1 MGNRAFKD
9 EIYGQFARVGSALSN
24 PHRLELLDLL
34 AQGERPVEDLAREAN
49 MSIANTSQHL
59 QTLREAQLVT
69 ADKRGLRVF
78 YRLAGPEVFD
88 LWRMMRSVGEL
99 RLAEVDRLVDRYLG
113 DRQEMDAIDQAE
125 LMRRIREGEVTVLDA
140 RPMVE
145 YRQGHITGAIN
156 VPVEDLL
163 GRLDEVGGN
172 GPVVAY
178 CRGPYCVY
186 ADETVRILR
195 ERGLPAIRLM
205 DGYPEWA
212 AAGLPTEIGERT
224 A

>member
-59 QTLREAQLVT
+59 QALRAARLVA

-78 YRLAGPEVFD
+78 YRLAGPDVFD
-88 LWRMMRSVGEL
+88 LWRMLRSVGEQ

-113 DRQEMDAIDQAE
+113 DRQEMDAIDQVE
-125 LMRRIREGEVTVLDA
+125 LMRRIREGTVTVLDA
-140 RPMVE
+140 RPTVE
-145 YRQGHITGAIN
+145 YRQGHIAGAIN

-163 GRLDEVGGN
+163 GRLDDVGGH

-186 ADETVRILR
+186 ADETVRLLR
-195 ERGLPAIRLM
+195 EHGLPAIRLV

-212 AAGLPTEIGERT
+212 AAGLPTETGERT